1 MRDAARLAQLVRLL
15 GTDKDGER
23 LAAVAAMDR
32 ALRAG
37 GHDWHDLADAVER
50 GWQARK
56 SEPIALRDWQSVSQ
70 TCLAQGARRLSPS
83 ELDFLRSMMMRPT
96 EPTGRQSR
104 WLDAICMSLGI
115 DRRAAA

>member
-1 MRDAARLAQLVRLL
+1 VSAARLARLIRLL
-15 GTDKDGER
+15 ATDRDGER
-23 LAAVAAMDR
+23 LGAVAALDR

-56 SEPIALRDWQSVSQ
+56 SEPIELSDWQSVAQ
-70 TCLAQGARRLSPS
+70 ACLAHGASRLSAS

-104 WLDAICMSLGI
+104 WLGAICMSLGVEW
-115 DRRAAA
+115 RAAA